1 MPRILVCAAL
11 RDMQQHPNWD
21 VFDVSPLEAFL
32 TQLEQQEQL
41 GYEFSYSFYENDSR
55 DATPEVLAGWTDR
68 RVGEGKRVTFIAEK
82 LGRKRYRSLPADKG
96 QERIKLYAEVRNRT
110 LEAYDGEDWVLF
122 VEPDILYRPD
132 TLGYLLSSGPGD
144 IRSPLSFSSP
154 HSLLAFYD
162 PLSTR
167 DIDGKKFQWA
177 WPPTN
182 RQEDHQK
189 VITGTPFE
197 VSSTWNCFCLISG
210 EVIKAGVRFSGDTVG
225 ESEASSFCRD
235 AREKGFK
242 VYVFPS
248 IRYSTVHPLANHAW
262 SENDE

>member
-11 RDMQQHPNWD
+11 RDMEHHPNWD
-21 VFDVSPLEAFL
+21 AFGLSPLETFL
-32 TQLEQQEQL
+32 LQLEQQEQL
-41 GYEFSYSFYENDSR
+41 GYAFNYSFYENDSR
-55 DATPEVLAGWTDR
+55 DNTVEILSNWQPKNGNKTFVSEVL
-68 RVGEGKRVTFIAEK
+68 GK
-82 LGRKRYRSLPADKG
+82 KRYRSLPADKG

-110 LEAYDGEDWVLF
+110 LEAYDNEEWVLF

-167 DIDGKKFQWA
+167 DLDGKKFQWA

-235 AREKGFK
+235 ARAKGFK
-242 VYVFPS
+242 IYVFPS